1 LNSFNQSITY
11 QFTIVNQSNFHP
23 RYCLEFCTK
32 YNQKYALINHGQCL
46 CTNSPMKDEEDNVDI
61 LTGQSCSQQCQGN
74 YFYSCGHKTNVTIYS
89 LYLLQPKCRHGK
101 YFSLIF
107 LFNHIQFLK
116 VLK

>member
-1 LNSFNQSITY
+1 MNSFNQSITY
-11 QFTIVNQSNFHP
+11 QFTIVNQSDFHP

-89 LYLLQPKCRHGK
+89 LYLLKPKCRHGK
-101 YFSLIF
+101 YFSSIF
-107 LFNHIQFLK
+107 LFNHI
-116 VLK
+116 